1 MSRVSKGFLWSSLD
15 RFSVQGVSFLL
26 SIIIARI
33 ISPESYGL
41 IVMVQVFMSIC
52 QTFIDGGFANALIHK
67 QNRTEVDYYT
77 AFIFNMSVAIVL
89 YFLLFICA
97 PFIASF
103 YN

>member
-52 QTFIDGGFANALIHK
+52 QTFIDGGFANALIHE

-77 AFIFNMSVAIVL
+77 GGVI
-89 YFLLFICA
+89 
-97 PFIASF
+97 
-103 YN
+103 

>member
-41 IVMVQVFMSIC
+41 IVMVQVFMSIF
-52 QTFIDGGFANALIHK
+52 QTLHSTLSAYTVGMKAAAGATMAQAAAESFKTECASKSFIVN
-67 QNRTEVDYYT
+67 N
-77 AFIFNMSVAIVL
+77 
-89 YFLLFICA
+89 
-97 PFIASF
+97 
-103 YN
+103 

>member
-41 IVMVQVFMSIC
+41 IVMVQVLC
-52 QTFIDGGFANALIHK
+52 QYVKH
-67 QNRTEVDYYT
+67 
-77 AFIFNMSVAIVL
+77 
-89 YFLLFICA
+89 LLMEDLQM
-97 PFIASF
+97 P
-103 YN
+103 